1 MNEQTSTK
9 PKAYNVNMTVDSIET
24 PTSST
29 GKEYIR
35 AKVTAELR
43 GKQRPRTL
51 VAMGKAAEA
60 IRDALVVG
68 ETAKIRVIFSKFVN
82 DAGEEGGEYLT
93 AVGLP
98 LPPREKSE
106 DKAA

>member
-51 VAMGKAAEA
+51 VAMQGGRSHPRRTGRR
-60 IRDALVVG
+60 RD
-68 ETAKIRVIFSKFVN
+68 RQ
-82 DAGEEGGEYLT
+82 D
-93 AVGLP
+93 
-98 LPPREKSE
+98 PRHLQQVRERRRRRRR
-106 DKAA
+106 